1 MSSPLVVNVA
11 ELLRRAGS
19 VREIDRQIESEI
31 FKFDDARIIVGS
43 QVQVSLT
50 LEALTDGARVVSSC
64 DQRSRCLSNN
74 RGAVRST

>member
-31 FKFDDARIIVGS
+31 FKFDFGYFFKC
-43 QVQVSLT
+43 LT
-50 LEALTDGARVVSSC
+50 L
-64 DQRSRCLSNN
+64 
-74 RGAVRST
+74 